1 MFGVLKEPTY
11 ISQIVLITHSYLK
24 ALCMT
29 VYMFSLHA
37 CNIAE
42 DNYNQIKDNSNDKDF

>member
-11 ISQIVLITHSYLK
+11 ISQIVLITHSYLQ
-24 ALCMT
+24 ALCMN
-29 VYMFSLHA
+29 MFSLHA
-37 CNIAE
+37 CNIAD